1 MYKHYLDNPGIRE
14 AHLIKVEN
22 IGKKLVYNLSA
33 DDSHTYLAN
42 NFITHNTGGDDMALE
57 GLSTIFQ
64 NPEAFNVLPY
74 KNYDTEDGKPQLTSF
89 FLPAHKFSLKQQ
101 YLDERGVTKSEEF
114 KQFYLEQRKK
124 LSGRDLLDYCAEH
137 CFIPNEAL
145 YKQGEN
151 IFDSIAIADQLTRI
165 RIFKEGLKPQNVSL
179 L

>member
-1 MYKHYLDNPGIRE
+1 MENKGIRE
-14 AHLIKVEN
+14 AFVSSVES
-22 IGKKLVYNLSA
+22 IGKKFVYNLNA
-33 DDSHTYLAN
+33 AGSHTYLAN

-74 KNYDTEDGKPQLTSF
+74 KHTDTEDGKPQLTAF
-89 FLPAHKFSLKQQ
+89 FLPAHKFSLKAE
-101 YLDERGVTKSEEF
+101 YLDSRGVTDSERFKEFYKSKRRE
-114 KQFYLEQRKK
+114 
-124 LSGRDLLDYCAEH
+124 LSGKALLDYCAEH

-151 IFDSIAIADQLTRI
+151 MFDSIMIADRLTQI
-165 RIFKEGLKPQNVSL
+165 RIFKEGARPRPVTL